1 MAWHLELTGPGRKL
15 DIGTQEQ
22 LCSLGCGLG
31 GTSPLVLVAP
41 WKQHR
46 PLMAEQLLE
55 PLQLAPSQKN
65 VAAPPTPR
73 HRLVLDLQQTGPG
86 GRLGLGT
93 KKRLGGLGYGPAGV
107 AAVIVGT

>member
-1 MAWHLELTGPGRKL
+1 MWFGWDKSTCSGSTMEAAQTSDGRAATG
-15 DIGTQEQ
+15 
-22 LCSLGCGLG
+22 
-31 GTSPLVLVAP
+31 AP
-41 WKQHR
+41 
-46 PLMAEQLLE
+46 ATG
-55 PLQLAPSQKN
+55 SQPKN

-73 HRLVLDLQQTGPG
+73 HRLVLDLQQTGPW

>member
-1 MAWHLELTGPGRKL
+1 MASRADRSWEKTRYR
-15 DIGTQEQ
+15 DIGAALQ
-22 LCSLGCGLG
+22 SGMWFGWG
-31 GTSPLVLVAP
+31 SPLVLVAS

-55 PLQLAPSQKN
+55 PLQLAPIQKN
-65 VAAPPTPR
+65 VAAPPIQC

-86 GRLGLGT
+86 GRLDLGT